1 MNEDNKGEYILYAI
15 ANNGEGNV
23 MEVGRYEDPE
33 DIEIF
38 TSIFG
43 PDVKLEIHYD
53 YKNKKGETE

>member
-1 MNEDNKGEYILYAI
+1 MDNNKEYVLYAI

-23 MEVGRYEDPE
+23 MEVGRYKEPE

-43 PDVKLEIHYD
+43 PDVKLEIVYEN
-53 YKNKKGETE
+53 NKRKD

>member
-1 MNEDNKGEYILYAI
+1 MDNNKEYVLYAI

-23 MEVGRYEDPE
+23 MEVGRYEEPE

-43 PDVKLEIHYD
+43 PDVKLEIVYENK
-53 YKNKKGETE
+53 KNKERED

>member
-1 MNEDNKGEYILYAI
+1 MDNNKEYVLYAI

-23 MEVGRYEDPE
+23 MEVGRYEEPE

-43 PDVKLEIHYD
+43 PDVKLEIEYE
-53 YKNKKGETE
+53 NKKD